1 MLFRSNTLAWQL
13 ALNKEFSEGLEIV
26 NKALSFEPHK
36 DFIWHTKGYILMNLG
51 KDLEA
56 IDAFDESL
64 RLNNLD
70 SESLQDKSKLLYKLG
85 RYEESKI
92 LAQKLLEIDP
102 KNEEILELINSLEKP
117 DSKEKKIN

>member
-1 MLFRSNTLAWQL
+1 MLFRS
-13 ALNKEFSEGLEIV
+13 
-26 NKALSFEPHK
+26 
-36 DFIWHTKGYILMNLG
+36 
-51 KDLEA
+51 
-56 IDAFDESL
+56 ESL